1 MRGGSEEIMIQRLP
15 SHDSAEEIANAKQEI
30 LSSPASR
37 IAANATFIDKLHQM
51 EFSSVD
57 EAVNDWENKAKQL
70 INSFCHSKNISQME
84 EIKALLPKWDFTDWK
99 NTNWKEEESEK
110 IRKKG
115 EKRLSFSSFITLAST
130 MDGSTPW
137 NIEIDMQLSELISK
151 IAFQLN
157 INPFNLTI
165 PQVISAFEW
174 FKREYHYGEGVE
186 SSSSG
191 SGRSSGRES
200 SSPMKEKRE
209 ERERERTLLFS
220 PNKSSSSSSNMI
232 SLLFS
237 LSIDRILA
245 RIAILQFTNLLFSY
259 MLHYIPTKLPEELFY
274 SEIHG
279 NDCIYELSS
288 SSSSSATGSS
298 LASKLTSNSS
308 LASLLHYGSD
318 TPSSSSASTAGHT
331 SSSSRSL
338 SLLSLISSMEG
349 NLLSNTH
356 NNMINPRSFSSSS
369 FEKAWCSPCFAR
381 KLRSLKRLLF
391 SQTKL
396 SYWESILI
404 TTTTPTTLP
413 QDEYE
418 DPKEIKTI
426 KINRIKA
433 TPSRLLTTKSSL
445 ERIKLSVFGQLH
457 KELRSAW
464 SSAITASSKIVLFC
478 LKFSFL
484 SFFLLLS
491 LSLSLSFACSSL
503 SS

>member
-15 SHDSAEEIANAKQEI
+15 SHDSAEDIMKVKQEI

-37 IAANATFIDKLHQM
+37 IAANASFIDKLHQI
-51 EFSSVD
+51 ECSSLD

-70 INSFCHSKNISQME
+70 INNYCQSKKIFQLE
-84 EIKALLPKWDFTDWK
+84 EIKALLPKWDFADWK
-99 NTNWKEEESEK
+99 NVDWKEEESEK

-115 EKRLSFSSFITLAST
+115 EKKLSFTSFITLAST

-186 SSSSG
+186 SNLNSD
-191 SGRSSGRES
+191 RSSNS
-200 SSPMKEKRE
+200 SKRE
-209 ERERERTLLFS
+209 EREREKTLLFS
-220 PNKSSSSSSNMI
+220 PNKATSTSGNMI

-288 SSSSSATGSS
+288 SSSSASS

-308 LASLLHYGSD
+308 LASLLHYGGD
-318 TPSSSSASTAGHT
+318 TSSSTSAASV
-331 SSSSRSL
+331 SSSRSL

-356 NNMINPRSFSSSS
+356 NSMINPRSFSSSS
-369 FEKAWCSPCFAR
+369 FDKAWCSPCFAR

-396 SYWESILI
+396 GYWESILI

-418 DPKEIKTI
+418 DPKEIKSI

-464 SSAITASSKIVLFC
+464 SSSATASGKY
-478 LKFSFL
+478 FSRFL
-484 SFFLLLS
+484 DSPL
-491 LSLSLSFACSSL
+491 
-503 SS
+503 